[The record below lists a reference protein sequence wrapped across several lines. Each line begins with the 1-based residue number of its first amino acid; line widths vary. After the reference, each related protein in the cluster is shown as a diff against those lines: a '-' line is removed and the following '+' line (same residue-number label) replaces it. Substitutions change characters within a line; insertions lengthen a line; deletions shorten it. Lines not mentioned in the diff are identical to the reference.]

1 MNSTTRPM
9 NNNLTSQAIAESDT
23 PGWVAFAAVTLSYF
37 VVLLGV
43 VAYCLVLP

>member
-1 MNSTTRPM
+1 MRNETPNSG
-9 NNNLTSQAIAESDT
+9 QAAPYT
-23 PGWVAFAAVTLSYF
+23 PSGKSPNWLAIGLISSSYF